1 MGIKISYGV
10 TVCNELEEIQR
21 LIPYL
26 LKHKSEEDEIVI
38 LYDGEN
44 GSKEVKEYILPLTD
58 IMSVN
63 IGWFEGNFAE
73 WKNKLNG
80 FCKGDFIFQL
90 DADECPHQFLMENIK
105 TIVESNNA
113 EAYWIPRVNTVE
125 GITEQHIKKWN
136 WKVNEKGWVNW
147 PDVQMRLY
155 KNSPDIEWK
164 GKVHEKIEGYK
175 EYGTLPSEEEFA
187 LYHPKTINKQE
198 KQNNFYET
206 I

>member
-1 MGIKISYGV
+1 MKISYAI

-26 LKHKSEEDEIVI
+26 IKHKSEEDEIVV
-38 LYDGEN
+38 LWDSK
-44 GSKEVKEYILPLTD
+44 GSKEVLEYLTSNKILTVAD
-58 IMSVN
+58 VFKN
-63 IGWFEGNFAE
+63 DFAE
-73 WKNKLNG
+73 WKNKLNEL
-80 FCKGDFIFQL
+80 CKGDFIFQL
-90 DADECPHQFLMENIK
+90 DADEYPHQFLMENVK
-105 TIVESNNA
+105 AIVEANDA

-125 GITEQHIKKWN
+125 GITEEHLTKWN
-136 WKVNEKGWVNW
+136 WKVNEKGWIQW

-187 LYHPKTINKQE
+187 IYHPKTISKQE
-198 KQNNFYET
+198 KQNQLYET

>member
-1 MGIKISYGV
+1 MKLSYAI
-10 TVCNELEEIQR
+10 TVYNELEEIQR

-26 LKHKSEEDEIVI
+26 IKHKSEEDEIVV
-38 LYDGEN
+38 LWDSKGP
-44 GSKEVKEYILPLTD
+44 KEVLEYLTSNKILTVAD
-58 IMSVN
+58 EFN
-63 IGWFEGNFAE
+63 KNFAE

-90 DADECPHQFLMENIK
+90 DADEYPHQFLMENIK
-105 TIVESNNA
+105 EIIEANDA

-155 KNSPDIEWK
+155 KNSPDIKWK
-164 GKVHEKIEGYK
+164 NKVHEVLEGFKQYAH
-175 EYGTLPSEEEFA
+175 LPMEEKYV
-187 LYHPKTINKQE
+187 LYHPKTIEKQE
-198 KQNNFYET
+198 KQNKLYET

>member
-1 MGIKISYGV
+1 MKLSYAI
-10 TVCNELEEIQR
+10 TVYNELEEIQR

-26 LKHKSEEDEIVI
+26 LKHKSEEDEIVVLWDNKGPNDI
-38 LYDGEN
+38 FNYLAPFHESLEIQFHQSYFEN
-44 GSKEVKEYILPLTD
+44 
-58 IMSVN
+58 
-63 IGWFEGNFAE
+63 NFAE
-73 WKNKLNG
+73 WKNKLTAE
-80 FCKGDFIFQL
+80 CSGDFIFQL

-105 TIVESNNA
+105 AIVEANNA

-136 WKVNEKGWVNW
+136 WKQNEKGWINW

-155 KNSPDIEWK
+155 KNSSDIEWK

-187 LYHPKTINKQE
+187 IYHPKTINKQE
-198 KQNNFYET
+198 KQNQLYET

>member
-1 MGIKISYGV
+1 MKLSYAI

-58 IMSVN
+58 TMSVN

-90 DADECPHQFLMENIK
+90 DADEYPHQFLMENIK
-105 TIVESNNA
+105 EIVEANDA

-125 GITEQHIKKWN
+125 GITEEHIRKWD
-136 WKVNEKGWVNW
+136 WKINEKGWIQW

-187 LYHPKTINKQE
+187 LYHPKTIAKQE
-198 KQNNFYET
+198 KQNQLYET

>member
-1 MGIKISYGV
+1 MKLSYAI

-58 IMSVN
+58 TMSVN
-63 IGWFEGNFAE
+63 IGWFEGNFAD

-90 DADECPHQFLMENIK
+90 DADEIPCVSIIETLPFLLEQNPD
-105 TIVESNNA
+105 VEV
-113 EAYWIPRVNTVE
+113 YLVPRVNTVDGLTDE
-125 GITEQHIKKWN
+125 HIKKWKWN
-136 WKVNEKGWVNW
+136 VNSEGWVNW
-147 PDVQMRLY
+147 PDYQWRIY
-155 KNSPDIEWK
+155 KNTPNIKWK
-164 GKVHEKIEGYK
+164 NKVHEILEGFAQYAH
-175 EYGTLPSEEEFA
+175 LPMEEDYS
-187 LYHPKTINKQE
+187 LYHPKTIEKQE
-198 KQNNFYET
+198 KQNQLYET

>member
-1 MGIKISYGV
+1 MKLSYAI
-10 TVCNELEEIQR
+10 TICNELEEIQR

-58 IMSVN
+58 TMSVN
-63 IGWFEGNFAE
+63 IGWFEGNFAD

-105 TIVESNNA
+105 AIVEANDA

-125 GITEQHIKKWN
+125 GITEQHIRKWN
-136 WKVNEKGWVNW
+136 WKVNEKGWIQW

-155 KNSPDIEWK
+155 KNSSDIEWK

-187 LYHPKTINKQE
+187 LYHPKTISKQE
-198 KQNNFYET
+198 KQNQLYNQ

>member
-1 MGIKISYGV
+1 MKLSYAI

-26 LKHKSEEDEIVI
+26 IKHKSEEDEIVI

-58 IMSVN
+58 TMSVN
-63 IGWFEGNFAE
+63 IGWFEGNFAN
-73 WKNKLNG
+73 WKNKLNSY
-80 FCKGDFIFQL
+80 CSGDFIFQL
-90 DADECPHQFLMENIK
+90 DADECPHSFLMENIK
-105 TIVESNNA
+105 TIVEANNA

-136 WKVNEKGWVNW
+136 WKVNEKGWIQW

-198 KQNNFYET
+198 KQNEYYDT
-206 I
+206 L

>member
-1 MGIKISYGV
+1 MKLSYAI

-58 IMSVN
+58 TMSVN
-63 IGWFEGNFAE
+63 IGWFEGNFAD

-105 TIVESNNA
+105 AIVEANDA

-125 GITEQHIKKWN
+125 GITEEHLKRWS
-136 WKVNEKGWVNW
+136 WKQNEKGWIQW

-155 KNSPDIEWK
+155 KNSSDIEWK

-187 LYHPKTINKQE
+187 IYHPKTINKQE
-198 KQNNFYET
+198 KQNQLYET

>member
-1 MGIKISYGV
+1 MKISYAI

-26 LKHKSEEDEIVI
+26 IKHKSEEDEIVV
-38 LYDGEN
+38 LWDSK
-44 GSKEVKEYILPLTD
+44 GSKEVLEYLTSNKILTVAD
-58 IMSVN
+58 VFKN
-63 IGWFEGNFAE
+63 DFAE
-73 WKNKLNG
+73 WKNKLNEL
-80 FCKGDFIFQL
+80 CKGDFIFQL
-90 DADECPHQFLMENIK
+90 DADECPHQFLMENVK
-105 TIVESNNA
+105 AIVEANDA

-125 GITEQHIKKWN
+125 GITEEHLTKWN
-136 WKVNEKGWVNW
+136 WKVNEKGWIQW

-187 LYHPKTINKQE
+187 IYHPKTISKQE
-198 KQNNFYET
+198 KQNQLYET

>member
-1 MGIKISYGV
+1 MKLSYAI

-26 LKHKSEEDEIVI
+26 IKHKSEEDEIVI

-58 IMSVN
+58 TMSVN

-105 TIVESNNA
+105 AIVEANDA

-125 GITEQHIKKWN
+125 GITEEHLKRWS
-136 WKVNEKGWVNW
+136 WKVNEKGWIQW

-155 KNSPDIEWK
+155 KNSSDIEWK

-187 LYHPKTINKQE
+187 IYHPKTIVKQE
-198 KQNNFYET
+198 KQNQLYET

>member
-1 MGIKISYGV
+1 MKISYAI

-26 LKHKSEEDEIVI
+26 IKHKSEEDEIVI

-63 IGWFEGNFAE
+63 IGWFEGNFAD

-90 DADECPHQFLMENIK
+90 DADEYPHQFLMENIK
-105 TIVESNNA
+105 EIVEANDA

-125 GITEQHIKKWN
+125 GITEEHLKRWS
-136 WKVNEKGWVNW
+136 WKVNEKGWIQW

-155 KNSPDIEWK
+155 KNSSDIEWK

-187 LYHPKTINKQE
+187 IYHPKTINKQE
-198 KQNNFYET
+198 KQNQLYET

>member
-1 MGIKISYGV
+1 MKLSYAI

-26 LKHKSEEDEIVI
+26 IKHKSEEDEIVI

-105 TIVESNNA
+105 AIVESNNA

-198 KQNNFYET
+198 KQNQLYNT
-206 I
+206 L

>member
-1 MGIKISYGV
+1 MKLSYAI

-26 LKHKSEEDEIVI
+26 IKHKSEEDEIVI

-58 IMSVN
+58 TMSVN
-63 IGWFEGNFAE
+63 IGWFEGNFAD

-105 TIVESNNA
+105 AIVEANDA

-125 GITEQHIKKWN
+125 GITEEHIRKWG
-136 WKVNEKGWVNW
+136 WKVNEKGWIQW

-198 KQNNFYET
+198 KQNQLYNT
-206 I
+206 L

>member
-1 MGIKISYGV
+1 MKLSYAI

-26 LKHKSEEDEIVI
+26 IKHKSEEDEIVI

-58 IMSVN
+58 TMSVN

-90 DADECPHQFLMENIK
+90 DADECPHSFLMENIK
-105 TIVESNNA
+105 AIVEANNA

-187 LYHPKTINKQE
+187 IYHPKTINKQE
-198 KQNNFYET
+198 KQNQLYNT
-206 I
+206 L

>member
-1 MGIKISYGV
+1 MKLSYAI

-26 LKHKSEEDEIVI
+26 IKHKSEEDEIVI

-63 IGWFEGNFAE
+63 IGWFEGNFAD

-90 DADECPHQFLMENIK
+90 DADECPHSFLMENIK
-105 TIVESNNA
+105 AIVEANNA

-125 GITEQHIKKWN
+125 GITEQHIRKWN

-155 KNSPDIEWK
+155 KNSSDIEWK

-175 EYGTLPSEEEFA
+175 KYGTLPSEEEFA

-198 KQNNFYET
+198 KQNQLYNT
-206 I
+206 L

>member
-1 MGIKISYGV
+1 MKLSYGI
-10 TVCNELEEIQR
+10 TVKDELNELQR
-21 LIPYL
+21 LVTFLIST
-26 LKHKSEEDEIVI
+26 KRTEDEIVI

-58 IMSVN
+58 TMSVN
-63 IGWFEGNFAE
+63 IGWFEGNFAD

-105 TIVESNNA
+105 AIVEANNA
-113 EAYWIPRVNTVE
+113 EAYWIPRINTVE

-155 KNSPDIEWK
+155 KNSSDIEWK

-175 EYGTLPSEEEFA
+175 ESGALPSEEEFA

-198 KQNNFYET
+198 KQNQLYET

>member
-1 MGIKISYGV
+1 MKLSYAI

-58 IMSVN
+58 TMSVN
-63 IGWFEGNFAE
+63 IGWFEGNFAD

-80 FCKGDFIFQL
+80 FCKSDFIFQL

-105 TIVESNNA
+105 AIVEANDA

-136 WKVNEKGWVNW
+136 WKVNEKGWINW

-187 LYHPKTINKQE
+187 LYHLKTINKQE
-198 KQNNFYET
+198 KQNQLYET